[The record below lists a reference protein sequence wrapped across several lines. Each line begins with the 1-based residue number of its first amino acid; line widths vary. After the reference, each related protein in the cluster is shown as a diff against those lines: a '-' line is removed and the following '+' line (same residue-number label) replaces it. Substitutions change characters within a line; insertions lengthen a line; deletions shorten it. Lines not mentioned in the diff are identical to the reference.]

1 MQSFHFLS
9 GSDLAS
15 TTCVLESHVIALRW
29 SGQALEYDL
38 STARFNNNHMAV
50 AWEKKL
56 INYKNASPPSAPK
69 SVLRTISVLKLCLYI
84 FR

>member
-9 GSDLAS
+9 GSDLA
-15 TTCVLESHVIALRW
+15 TATCVLESHVIELRW

-38 STARFNNNHMAV
+38 SAVRFNNNHTAI
-50 AWEKKL
+50 AREKNL
-56 INYKNASPPSAPK
+56 INYKNASPLSAPK

-84 FR
+84 FS